1 MSEERQGRIVRS
13 ISGFYDVQLPDQ
25 VVTCRARGIL
35 RKEGY
40 EVKNRDFLRVGLPFT
55 LVAVLVGYAYI
66 WLVWA

>member
-1 MSEERQGRIVRS
+1 MA
-13 ISGFYDVQLPDQ
+13 LPDG
-25 VVTCRARGIL
+25 VLTCKARGIL

>member
-1 MSEERQGRIVRS
+1 MKQNILVIDDDKNIRE
-13 ISGFYDVQLPDQ
+13 
-25 VVTCRARGIL
+25 VVKLYL